1 MKLRA
6 GGPAASGVGNQLV
19 DEVEV
24 RKGQHL
30 KVVSSQDVESKIGP
44 GWPDIQLVHQAI
56 PTTDL
61 ASIDLSTDLLGRRL
75 RAPLVIGGMTG
86 GHHSAIEVNAVL
98 ARAAEEYGIAMGVG
112 SQRAALRNR
121 ALSSSYAVAREA
133 APTAFLIGNLGAAQL
148 VPQGDSAAMTPQDI
162 KAATE
167 MIHAD
172 AMAIHLNFLEEAV
185 QTEGDRQARRLREA
199 LSAAVESLTVPA
211 IAKETGAGMSR
222 EMAVALAAIGFR
234 ALDVGGRGGTSFA
247 AVEGHRAVSRGD
259 ARGARLGEVYREW
272 GIPTAVSVVA
282 ANSARLPVIATGG
295 IRTGLDAAKAIALGA
310 TAVGVARPLLM
321 AALEGDASVDAWISG
336 FLEELRVAVFL
347 CGSSSVRDLHA
358 VPKVVGGWTRRWL
371 EDLGYRPA
379 SRIDQQSV

>member
-1 MKLRA
+1 MKVKT
-6 GGPAASGVGNQLV
+6 GGPAAAGVGNQLA
-19 DEVEV
+19 DEVEA

-30 KVVSSQDVESKIGP
+30 NVVSSQDVESKIGP

-61 ASIDLSTDLLGRRL
+61 ASIDLSTELLGRRL
-75 RAPLVIGGMTG
+75 SAPLVIGGMTG
-86 GHHSAIEVNAVL
+86 GHHSATEVNAVL
-98 ARAAEEYGIAMGVG
+98 AHAAEKYGLAMGVG

-121 ALSSSYAVAREA
+121 ALSYTYAVTREV

-148 VPQGDSAAMTPQDI
+148 VAQGDSAAMTPHDI
-162 KAATE
+162 IAAIE

-172 AMAIHLNFLEEAV
+172 AIAIHLNFLEEAV
-185 QTEGDRQARRLREA
+185 QTEGDRQVGRLREA
-199 LSAAVESLTVPA
+199 LLAAVESLPVPA

-222 EMAVALAAIGFR
+222 ETAVALAAMGFR

-247 AVEGHRAVSRGD
+247 AVEAHRAVVRGD
-259 ARGARLGEVYREW
+259 ARGARVGEVFRDW
-272 GIPTAVSVVA
+272 GISTAVSVVA
-282 ANSARLPVIATGG
+282 ARGAHLPVIATGG
-295 IRTGLDAAKAIALGA
+295 IRSGLDAAKAIALGA

-347 CGSSSVRDLHA
+347 CGSSSVRDLQA
-358 VPKVVGGWTRRWL
+358 APKVVGGWTRRWL
-371 EDLGYRPA
+371 EDLGYWPS
-379 SRIDQQSV
+379 SRIDQPLV

>member
-1 MKLRA
+1 MNVKA
-6 GGPAASGVGNQLV
+6 PGAAASGAGNLLA
-19 DEVEV
+19 DEVEA

-44 GWPDIQLVHQAI
+44 GWPDVQLVHQAI

-61 ASIDLSTDLLGRRL
+61 ASIDLSTELLGRQL
-75 RAPLVIGGMTG
+75 SAPLVISGMTG
-86 GHHSAIEVNAVL
+86 GHRSAIEVNAVL
-98 ARAAEEYGIAMGVG
+98 ARAAEKHGIAMGVG

-121 ALSSSYAVAREA
+121 ALSRTYAVAREA

-148 VPQGDSAAMTPQDI
+148 VPQGDSAATTPQDI
-162 KAATE
+162 MAAAE

-172 AMAIHLNFLEEAV
+172 AMAIHLNFLEESV
-185 QTEGDRQARRLREA
+185 QTEGDRRVGRLREA
-199 LSAAVESLTVPA
+199 LCAAVEFLTIPA

-222 EMAVALAAIGFR
+222 ATAAALAAMGFR

-247 AVEGHRAVSRGD
+247 AVEGYRAVSRGD
-259 ARGARLGEVYREW
+259 ARGAHLGEVYRDW

-282 ANSARLPVIATGG
+282 ASGAHLPVIATGG
-295 IRTGLDAAKAIALGA
+295 IRTGLDAAKALALGA
-310 TAVGVARPLLM
+310 TAVGVARPLLI
-321 AALEGDASVDAWISG
+321 AALEGDASVDAWMSG

-347 CGSSSVRDLHA
+347 CGSSSVGDLRA

-371 EDLGYRPA
+371 EDLGYWTG